1 MAKYKEGDHVSWN
14 WGEGTAKG
22 EVQSVFEKKVTRIIK
37 DEEIVRNGSKDNPAY
52 YIEQEDGDN
61 VLKLESEL
69 N

>member
-1 MAKYKEGDHVSWN
+1 MAKYKEGQQVSWN

-22 EVQSVFEKKVTRIIK
+22 KVQSVFEKKVTRTIK
-37 DEEIVRNGSKDNPAY
+37 GEEIVRKGSKDNPAY
-52 YIEQEDGDN
+52 YIQQEDGNN

>member
-1 MAKYKEGDHVSWN
+1 MAKYKEGQQVSWN

-22 EVQSVFEKKVTRIIK
+22 KVQSVFEKKVTRTIK
-37 DEEIVRNGSKDNPAY
+37 GEEIVRKGSKDNPAY
-52 YIEQEDGDN
+52 YIQQEDGDN

>member
-1 MAKYKEGDHVSWN
+1 MAKYKEGEQVSWN

-22 EVQSVFEKKVTRIIK
+22 KVQSVFEKKVTRKIK
-37 DEEIVRNGSKDNPAY
+37 GEEIVRKGSKDNPAY
-52 YIEQEDGDN
+52 YIQQEDGDN